1 MPGAPSYSV
10 PASVAYRIPYEKQIS
25 AWYNSSMGID
35 GAPSAVDSPA
45 CKNGGID
52 TINHLWRYD
61 VVYTKT
67 DGEYPENGRLSRAI
81 SVLIEE

>member
-1 MPGAPSYSV
+1 
-10 PASVAYRIPYEKQIS
+10 
-25 AWYNSSMGID
+25 MGTATES
-35 GAPSAVDSPA
+35 G
-45 CKNGGID
+45 KID
-52 TINHLWRYD
+52 TINHLWKYD